1 MDDQPRRG
9 EILKS
14 NVDTVDAP
22 AAPTRRRAIPVLV
35 PLLVLAIAAVVAGA
49 VFLLVST
56 PQPQRVSAT
65 PVAQQ
70 PTVTPRPLA
79 PAARK
84 PQAGAVA
91 MPAVNGISCD
101 ALESTLFHLHIHLA
115 IFHDGQEQQVP
126 FGIGIAEPWQV
137 ADTRQ
142 GEFVE
147 DGSCFYWLHTH
158 TGDGVVHIESPV
170 RRTFTLGDFFAVWQ
184 QPLSTTQVG
193 PAQGAVI
200 VYVNG
205 TRTTIDPNQIPLTS
219 RALIQ
224 LDVGQDVPPVPF
236 EFAPND

>member
-1 MDDQPRRG
+1 MDDYSRRG

-22 AAPTRRRAIPVLV
+22 VAPTRRRAIPVLV
-35 PLLVLAIAAVVAGA
+35 PLLVLAIAGVIAAA
-49 VFLLVST
+49 VFLLVSS
-56 PQPQRVSAT
+56 PQQQRPVAT

-70 PTVTPRPLA
+70 PTQAPRPLA

-101 ALESTLFHLHIHLA
+101 ALESTLFHIHIHLA
-115 IFHDGQEQQVP
+115 IYLDGQEQQVP

-142 GEFVE
+142 GQFVE

-158 TGDGVVHIESPV
+158 TADGVVHIESPV

-193 PAQGAVI
+193 PAQGPVI

-205 TRTTIDPNQIPLTS
+205 TRTTIDPSQIPLTS

-224 LDVGQDVPPVPF
+224 LDVGQDVPPYPF